1 MASKPVRTTFR
12 DTLQAAFP
20 ATQYVESIATR
31 VDNETLSSIWMSL
44 EFINGDDRAI
54 SIGKP
59 ACYRETGVARVWV
72 AAVSGEG
79 DAAAVDLA
87 DEIAAYYRG
96 WSVAVPKIRAQNV
109 VSPGNNPESD
119 GRWFLA
125 YVDINYQHDY
135 TV

>member
-1 MASKPVRTTFR
+1 MASKSVRTTFR

-20 ATQYVESIATR
+20 TTQYVESIATR
-31 VDNETLSSIWMSL
+31 VDNETLDSLWMSL

-59 ACYRETGVARVWV
+59 ACYRETGTARVWIAAISGSGDDAAINLGDAV
-72 AAVSGEG
+72 AAH
-79 DAAAVDLA
+79 
-87 DEIAAYYRG
+87 YRG
-96 WSVAVPKIRAQNV
+96 WSVMSPKIKALNV

-125 YVDINYQHDY
+125 YVDVNYQHDY